1 MWTNRLNNISLN
13 PYNKDL
19 KPAPWRDGFN
29 SETFTFKPDIGEN
42 GRQSTNSNSYDQC
55 SHRDDCSGC
64 SLLQKK
70 IKNNTCNQ
78 ANNVDNRN
86 QQEGQD
92 FHKKDFRGERK

>member
-1 MWTNRLNNISLN
+1 MEDKAQIAILMISVVIEMIAVVAA
-13 PYNKDL
+13 Y
-19 KPAPWRDGFN
+19 
-29 SETFTFKPDIGEN
+29 
-42 GRQSTNSNSYDQC
+42 Y
-55 SHRDDCSGC
+55 
-64 SLLQKK
+64 KK